1 MEHLILKVLTFDVA
15 VPTVNW
21 FCDDFLKSCDDVD
34 DKLKALTM
42 VCTVKFLNFRT
53 PENHCCLPKIQTKR
67 RNLKVFRKKRCK
79 WYSEQ

>member
-42 VCTVKFLNFRT
+42 VCKVPKFADAGIPLLST
-53 PENHCCLPKIQTKR
+53 
-67 RNLKVFRKKRCK
+67 
-79 WYSEQ
+79 